1 MASKKTWL
9 WVILGVVGVCMLG
22 LFVLAG
28 AGMYFVSRHI
38 SAVKS
43 TAADALDQFDRARAP
58 FKGQH
63 PLIEVDEF
71 ERDHTTRP
79 LQDLPTSSTRPQE
92 MWILAWNPNEEPQ
105 RVVKVSVPFWILRLG
120 RRKFDVMSGERAF
133 DVSRLRLDVNELERI
148 GPVLVLD
155 YRRSSG
161 ERVMIWTK

>member
-1 MASKKTWL
+1 MASKKTWI
-9 WVILGVVGVCMLG
+9 WIIVGVLG
-22 LFVLAG
+22 ACVLALFLVAG
-28 AGMYFVSRHI
+28 AGVYFVSQHV
-38 SAVKS
+38 SATRS
-43 TAADALDQFDRARAP
+43 TSADALDQFDKARAE
-58 FKGQH
+58 FKDQS
-63 PLIEVDEF
+63 PLF
-71 ERDHTTRP
+71 ELDDYDRVRP
-79 LQDLPTSSTRPQE
+79 VRRAEDLPTSATRPDQL
-92 MWILAWNPNEEPQ
+92 WILAWNPNEEPQ